1 MTRHYPALGS
11 ASDCSR
17 RVGNLIQPIRS
28 TTHIWLVT
36 RHQCGISA
44 LVSQTSFGGK
54 TSVNV
59 AKCRLFSQASLDL
72 TAGTLR
78 PDLQRRQR
86 ERPKSNRFMILFSQ
100 KKHLCACSTLSYI
113 SLPSLHDHD
122 VKISNSTFYGGR
134 KQATKMVA
142 WFTIITWP
150 LAIEHSTDED
160 VAITLKIFLFQ
171 NLFCSDF
178 VISFDKV
185 MFPIGA
191 GKQSFR

>member
-44 LVSQTSFGGK
+44 LVSQTSFDGK

-72 TAGTLR
+72 TVGTLR
-78 PDLQRRQR
+78 PYRQRRQR

-100 KKHLCACSTLSYI
+100 KKKHLCACSTLSYI

-134 KQATKMVA
+134 GNGHVIYDHHV
-142 WFTIITWP
+142 TISYRT
-150 LAIEHSTDED
+150 
-160 VAITLKIFLFQ
+160 
-171 NLFCSDF
+171 
-178 VISFDKV
+178 FD
-185 MFPIGA
+185 
-191 GKQSFR
+191 R

>member
-72 TAGTLR
+72 TVGTSTLR
-78 PDLQRRQR
+78 PYRQRRQR

-100 KKHLCACSTLSYI
+100 KKNTSAPVAHYRTFLCRLCTTMTWKFPI
-113 SLPSLHDHD
+113 PRFMED
-122 VKISNSTFYGGR
+122 VE
-134 KQATKMVA
+134 MVT